1 MWARAAGWRVPPLR
15 SPPWRPHTLSARNHS
30 GVSVPCDWLLA
41 CCTLGVHAAGFRP
54 PPPSTSRPA
63 QHVPLVALWPSLLPG
78 SPALAGLTA
87 VPVGASKLYS
97 RRASAPCSG
106 LAPLVPEVCL
116 VRVPALLLSAAMPRC
131 GRSGAV
137 LCPPIRSLALPPA
150 PCALVARVVGGFSSP
165 PRPCPSSPG
174 TPSPNVVTP
183 GVFPPCGNS
192 ATPGVSVSCGYSTH
206 PYSPWQDP
214 RGCSATPEASRPPSL
229 SPTME
234 ELWATPEALQ
244 PPSPPRTPEDFP
256 AGFSCRPADL
266 PFCTG
271 LFPWRLPRSCLVGGR
286 GGRFPSVSP
295 A

>member
-63 QHVPLVALWPSLLPG
+63 QHVPLVALWTSLLPG

-116 VRVPALLLSAAMPRC
+116 VRVPALLLSAAVPLC
-131 GRSGAV
+131 GHGAAAV
-137 LCPPIRSLALPPA
+137 LGPHIRSSSPFPD
-150 PCALVARVVGGFSSP
+150 PCAPVAQVVVRGFI
-165 PRPCPSSPG
+165 
-174 TPSPNVVTP
+174 
-183 GVFPPCGNS
+183 
-192 ATPGVSVSCGYSTH
+192 
-206 PYSPWQDP
+206 
-214 RGCSATPEASRPPSL
+214 
-229 SPTME
+229 
-234 ELWATPEALQ
+234 
-244 PPSPPRTPEDFP
+244 PSPPPSVLPCHSLTRDGHSG
-256 AGFSCRPADL
+256 GFVPPGQLCHSGGFGAL
-266 PFCTG
+266 
-271 LFPWRLPRSCLVGGR
+271 WRLDP
-286 GGRFPSVSP
+286 PSHSLARP
-295 A
+295 P